1 MAIRRIFFDIGGVLL
16 TNAWDSAQR
25 ARVLGDFGVEVAA
38 FDLRHHSGVDDLETG
53 RITLDEYLDR
63 VLFYQARSF
72 AREPFIAAMKAQ
84 SEPLAGMLEFVRALR
99 RTLAGAAVGGDGP
112 RLCTLNNESRELNEY
127 RIDTFGLRDL
137 FDGFLSSCY
146 LGTAKPDPA
155 IFRAALDF
163 TRSLPGECVLVDD
176 RATNVEA
183 ARALGFHAIQHRE
196 LTETR
201 LALEALGLPV
211 PPDQPEA

>member
-1 MAIRRIFFDIGGVLL
+1 MAIRSIFFDIGGVLL
-16 TNAWDSAQR
+16 TNAWDGAQR
-25 ARVLGDFGVEVAA
+25 ARVLGDFGLDVAA
-38 FDLRHHSGVDDLETG
+38 FDIRHHACVDDLETG

-63 VLFYQARSF
+63 VLFHEARPFS
-72 AREPFIAAMKAQ
+72 REEFIAAMKAQ
-84 SEPLAGMLEFVRALR
+84 SEALPGMLEFVRALR
-99 RTLAGAAVGGDGP
+99 GTLAAAGRKDP

-127 RIDTFGLRDL
+127 RIGTFGLREL

-146 LGTAKPDPA
+146 LGRAKPDPA
-155 IFRAALDF
+155 IFHAALDF

-183 ARALGFHAIQHRE
+183 ARAFGFHAIQHRE

-201 LALEALGLPV
+201 LALEALGVPV
-211 PPDQPEA
+211 PPDQSEA